1 MVRIFHIISFVF
13 FLSLLP
19 MSMHSQDSLKTTK
32 DSVAKEIQ
40 MKDFVV
46 TGDNII
52 NRGDH
57 QLLFLTKENRMFGTN
72 ALDAVSSLS
81 LFYQQLNAKNLLSYD
96 QKEVLVLINGVP
108 STAMDLRG
116 FKGSDIKHVEYYNV
130 PPPKYMALTSGPVAN
145 IVMKRRHDKLYTA
158 YVNTFNSF
166 TTGYGYNQLNLAY
179 TDSLNQVRVNYSN
192 DYRNIHHIETTFE
205 DAFGSSSK
213 TLYSGDRQKYMGFY
227 NGLQVSYQR
236 FQGPH
241 LLNIK
246 LGYDFDPRHQYNPT
260 NLKEY
265 IGNDVFSGHRDDTLS
280 SRSHSYVVDLFYQLT
295 LPKRRSLAFNVVNTF
310 THSRSD
316 NMIYE
321 SFDGLERDYYVA
333 NSIRNRIYSLI
344 ADATYH
350 SQLAGGSF
358 SAGAWY
364 SGAYMRQEAGNAVYR
379 PENHNL
385 FLYSG
390 IYWSVKRVNLYPSV
404 GMQYIHQT
412 SAERNRNY
420 TAPYLRFYADWWP
433 QKKLKGFTVQLT
445 MQLQVENPSLSELT
459 SSVTAKTYNFFS
471 TGNPNLKQ
479 NLYYNGKLVVAY
491 FKPQSQD
498 YVSLQYIPIYFH
510 STYVSVLSVEGNQAV
525 LRPERT
531 GSLFNNF
538 WQLFARKQIGK
549 CFSVNPYITYNYK
562 RYDTPSEAVRLS
574 YLRYGGALIYNT
586 QNLSIMASANS
597 PVKDRRGDL
606 TIKSSAQYSFSFIYK
621 YKAWS
626 VGMRWNYAGKGEMT
640 KGSVPGF
647 QYRQE
652 STWKPMRNMFSLTAT
667 WSFSHGRSRQHPGK
681 SLNNSYSDDGLTPY
695 NKPKPAQ

>member
-1 MVRIFHIISFVF
+1 MTRKPNIILFVCFLFMV
-13 FLSLLP
+13 P
-19 MSMHSQDSLKTTK
+19 MSALSQDSLKTSK
-32 DSVAKEIQ
+32 DSVMKEIQ

-52 NRGDH
+52 SRGDH
-57 QLLFLTKENRMFGTN
+57 QILFLTKENRMFGTN

-81 LFYQQLNAKNLLSYD
+81 LFYPQLNAKTLLSYD
-96 QKEVLVLINGVP
+96 QKEILILINGVP
-108 STAMDLRG
+108 SSAMDLRG

-145 IVMKRRHDKLYTA
+145 IVMKRRHDQLYTA
-158 YVNTFNSF
+158 YANTLNSF
-166 TTGYGYNQLNLAY
+166 TTGYGTNQLNLAY
-179 TDSLNQVRVNYSN
+179 TDSLNMVRVNYSN

-205 DAFGSSSK
+205 DAFGSASK

-227 NGLQVSYQR
+227 NGVQVSYQR

-280 SRSHSYVVDLFYQLT
+280 TRSNSYVVDLFYQLT

-321 SFDGLERDYYVA
+321 SFEGKGRDYYVA
-333 NSIRNRIYSLI
+333 NRIRNRIYSLI
-344 ADATYH
+344 ANATYH
-350 SQLAGGSF
+350 SPFAGGSL

-364 SGAYMRQEAGNAVYR
+364 SGAYMRQESGIAVYR

-390 IYWSVKRVNLYPSV
+390 IYWNVKTVNLYPSV

-420 TAPYLRFYADWWP
+420 TAPYVRFYADWWP

-459 SSVTAKTYNFFS
+459 SSVTAKTYNFY
-471 TGNPNLKQ
+471 TMGNPNLKQ
-479 NLYYNGKLVVAY
+479 SLYYNGKLAVAY

-498 YVSLQYIPIYFH
+498 YISLQYIPSYYN

-531 GSLFNNF
+531 GSLFNNL

-549 CFSVNPYITYNYK
+549 WFSLNPYVTYNYK

-586 QNLSIMASANS
+586 PKMSIMASANS

-606 TIKSSAQYSFSFIYK
+606 TVKSSAQYSFSFIYK

-626 VGMRWNYAGKGEMT
+626 VGMRWNYAGKGEIT
-640 KGSVPGF
+640 KGSIPGF
-647 QYRQE
+647 QYREE

-667 WSFSHGRSRQHPGK
+667 WSFSHGRSRQHPSK
-681 SLNNSYSDDGLTPY
+681 SLNNSYSDNGLTKF
-695 NKPKPAQ
+695 NEPKPAQ

>member
-1 MVRIFHIISFVF
+1 MTRKPNIILFVCFLFMV
-13 FLSLLP
+13 P
-19 MSMHSQDSLKTTK
+19 MSALSQDSLKTSK
-32 DSVAKEIQ
+32 DSVMKEIQ

-52 NRGDH
+52 SRGDH
-57 QLLFLTKENRMFGTN
+57 QILFLTKENRMFGTN

-81 LFYQQLNAKNLLSYD
+81 LFYPQLNAKNLLSYD
-96 QKEVLVLINGVP
+96 QKEILILINGVP
-108 STAMDLRG
+108 SSAMDLRG

-145 IVMKRRHDKLYTA
+145 IVMKRRHDQLYTA
-158 YVNTFNSF
+158 YANTLNSF
-166 TTGYGYNQLNLAY
+166 TTGYGTNQLNLAY
-179 TDSLNQVRVNYSN
+179 TDSLNMVRVNYSN

-205 DAFGSSSK
+205 DAFGSASK

-227 NGLQVSYQR
+227 NGVQVSYQR

-280 SRSHSYVVDLFYQLT
+280 TRSNSYVVDLFYQLT

-321 SFDGLERDYYVA
+321 SFEGKGRDYYVA
-333 NSIRNRIYSLI
+333 NRIRNRIYSLI
-344 ADATYH
+344 ANATYH
-350 SQLAGGSF
+350 SPFAGGSL

-364 SGAYMRQEAGNAVYR
+364 SGAYMRQESGIAVYR

-390 IYWSVKRVNLYPSV
+390 IYWNVKTVNLYPSV

-412 SAERNRNY
+412 SAARNRNY
-420 TAPYLRFYADWWP
+420 TAPYVRFYADWWP

-459 SSVTAKTYNFFS
+459 SSVTAKTYNFY
-471 TGNPNLKQ
+471 TMGNPNLKQ
-479 NLYYNGKLVVAY
+479 SLYYNGKLAVAY

-498 YVSLQYIPIYFH
+498 YISLQYIPSYYN

-531 GSLFNNF
+531 GSLFNNL

-549 CFSVNPYITYNYK
+549 WFSLNPYVTYNYK

-586 QNLSIMASANS
+586 PKMSIMASANS

-606 TIKSSAQYSFSFIYK
+606 TVKSSAQYSFSFIYK

-626 VGMRWNYAGKGEMT
+626 VGMRWNYAGKGEIT
-640 KGSVPGF
+640 KGSIPGF
-647 QYRQE
+647 QYREE

-667 WSFSHGRSRQHPGK
+667 WSFSHGRSRQHPSK
-681 SLNNSYSDDGLTPY
+681 SLNNSYSDNGLTKF
-695 NKPKPAQ
+695 NEPKPAQ

>member
-1 MVRIFHIISFVF
+1 MTRKPNIILFVCFLFMV
-13 FLSLLP
+13 P
-19 MSMHSQDSLKTTK
+19 MSALSQDSLKTSK
-32 DSVAKEIQ
+32 DSVMKEIQ

-52 NRGDH
+52 SRGDH
-57 QLLFLTKENRMFGTN
+57 QILFLTKENRMFGTN

-81 LFYQQLNAKNLLSYD
+81 LFYPQLNAKNLLSYD
-96 QKEVLVLINGVP
+96 QKEILILINGVP
-108 STAMDLRG
+108 SSAMDLRG

-145 IVMKRRHDKLYTA
+145 IVMKRRHDQLYTA
-158 YVNTFNSF
+158 YANTLNSF
-166 TTGYGYNQLNLAY
+166 TTGYGTNQLNLAY
-179 TDSLNQVRVNYSN
+179 TDSLNMVRVNYSN

-205 DAFGSSSK
+205 DAFGSASK

-227 NGLQVSYQR
+227 NGVQVSYQR

-280 SRSHSYVVDLFYQLT
+280 TRSNSYVVDLFYQLT

-321 SFDGLERDYYVA
+321 SFEGKGRDYYVA
-333 NSIRNRIYSLI
+333 NRIRNRIYSLI
-344 ADATYH
+344 ANATYH
-350 SQLAGGSF
+350 SPFAGGSL

-364 SGAYMRQEAGNAVYR
+364 SGAYMRQESGIAVYR

-390 IYWSVKRVNLYPSV
+390 IYWNVKTVNLYPSV

-420 TAPYLRFYADWWP
+420 TAPYVRFYADWWP

-459 SSVTAKTYNFFS
+459 SSVTAKTYNFY
-471 TGNPNLKQ
+471 TMGNPNLKQ
-479 NLYYNGKLVVAY
+479 SLYYNGKLAVAY

-498 YVSLQYIPIYFH
+498 YISLQYIPSYYN

-531 GSLFNNF
+531 GSLFNNL

-549 CFSVNPYITYNYK
+549 WFSLNPYVTYNYK

-586 QNLSIMASANS
+586 PKMSIMASANS

-606 TIKSSAQYSFSFIYK
+606 TVKSSAQYSFSFIYK

-626 VGMRWNYAGKGEMT
+626 VGMRWNYAGKGEIT
-640 KGSVPGF
+640 KGSIPGF
-647 QYRQE
+647 QYREE

-667 WSFSHGRSRQHPGK
+667 WSFSHGRSRQHPSK
-681 SLNNSYSDDGLTPY
+681 SLNNSYSDNGLTKF
-695 NKPKPAQ
+695 NEPKPAQ

>member
-1 MVRIFHIISFVF
+1 MTRKPNIILFVCFLFMV
-13 FLSLLP
+13 P
-19 MSMHSQDSLKTTK
+19 MSALSQDSLKTSK
-32 DSVAKEIQ
+32 DSVMKEIQ

-52 NRGDH
+52 SRGDH
-57 QLLFLTKENRMFGTN
+57 QILFLTKENRMFGTN

-81 LFYQQLNAKNLLSYD
+81 LFYPQLNAKNLLSYD
-96 QKEVLVLINGVP
+96 QKEILILINGVP
-108 STAMDLRG
+108 SSAMDLRG

-145 IVMKRRHDKLYTA
+145 IVMKRRHDQLYTA
-158 YVNTFNSF
+158 YANTLNSF
-166 TTGYGYNQLNLAY
+166 TTGYGTNQLNLAY
-179 TDSLNQVRVNYSN
+179 TDSLNMVRVNYSN

-205 DAFGSSSK
+205 DAFGSASK

-227 NGLQVSYQR
+227 NGVQVSYQR

-280 SRSHSYVVDLFYQLT
+280 TRSNSYVVDLFYQLT

-321 SFDGLERDYYVA
+321 SFEGKGRDYYVA
-333 NSIRNRIYSLI
+333 NRIRNRIYSLI
-344 ADATYH
+344 ANATYH
-350 SQLAGGSF
+350 SPFAGGSL

-364 SGAYMRQEAGNAVYR
+364 SGAYMRQESGIAVYR

-390 IYWSVKRVNLYPSV
+390 IYWNVKTVNLYPSV
-404 GMQYIHQT
+404 GMQYIHQP

-420 TAPYLRFYADWWP
+420 TAPYVRFYADWWP

-459 SSVTAKTYNFFS
+459 SSVTAKTYNFY
-471 TGNPNLKQ
+471 TMGNPNLKQ
-479 NLYYNGKLVVAY
+479 SLYYNGKLAVAY

-498 YVSLQYIPIYFH
+498 YISLQYIPSYYN

-531 GSLFNNF
+531 GSLFNNL

-549 CFSVNPYITYNYK
+549 WFSLNPYVTYNYK

-586 QNLSIMASANS
+586 PKMSIMASANS

-606 TIKSSAQYSFSFIYK
+606 TVKSSAQYSFSFIYK

-626 VGMRWNYAGKGEMT
+626 VGMRWNYAGKGEIT
-640 KGSVPGF
+640 KGSIPGF
-647 QYRQE
+647 QYREE

-667 WSFSHGRSRQHPGK
+667 WSFSHGRSRQHPSK
-681 SLNNSYSDDGLTPY
+681 SLNNSYSDNGLTKF
-695 NKPKPAQ
+695 NEPKPAQ

>member
-1 MVRIFHIISFVF
+1 MTRKPNIILFVCFLFMV
-13 FLSLLP
+13 P
-19 MSMHSQDSLKTTK
+19 MSALSQDSLKTSK
-32 DSVAKEIQ
+32 DSVMKEIQ

-52 NRGDH
+52 SRGDH
-57 QLLFLTKENRMFGTN
+57 QILFLTKENRMFGTN

-81 LFYQQLNAKNLLSYD
+81 LFYPQLNAKNLLSYD
-96 QKEVLVLINGVP
+96 QKEILILINGVP
-108 STAMDLRG
+108 SSAMDLRG

-145 IVMKRRHDKLYTA
+145 IVMKRRHDQLYTA
-158 YVNTFNSF
+158 YANTLNSF
-166 TTGYGYNQLNLAY
+166 TTGYGTNQLNLAY
-179 TDSLNQVRVNYSN
+179 TDSLNMVRVNYSN

-205 DAFGSSSK
+205 DAFGSASK

-227 NGLQVSYQR
+227 NGVQVSYQR

-265 IGNDVFSGHRDDTLS
+265 IGNDVFSRHRDDTLS
-280 SRSHSYVVDLFYQLT
+280 TRSNSYVVDLFYQLT

-321 SFDGLERDYYVA
+321 SFEGKGRDYYVA
-333 NSIRNRIYSLI
+333 NRIRNRIYSLI
-344 ADATYH
+344 ANATYH
-350 SQLAGGSF
+350 SPFAGGSL

-364 SGAYMRQEAGNAVYR
+364 SGAYMRQESGIAVYR

-390 IYWSVKRVNLYPSV
+390 IYWNVKTVNLYPSV

-420 TAPYLRFYADWWP
+420 TAPYVRFYADWWP

-459 SSVTAKTYNFFS
+459 SSVTAKTYNFY
-471 TGNPNLKQ
+471 TMGNPNLKQ
-479 NLYYNGKLVVAY
+479 SLYYNGKLAVAY

-498 YVSLQYIPIYFH
+498 YISLQYIPSYYN

-531 GSLFNNF
+531 GSLFNNL

-549 CFSVNPYITYNYK
+549 WFSLNPYVTYNYK

-586 QNLSIMASANS
+586 PKMSIMASANS

-606 TIKSSAQYSFSFIYK
+606 TVKSSAQYSFSFIYK

-626 VGMRWNYAGKGEMT
+626 VGMRWNYAGKGEIT
-640 KGSVPGF
+640 KGSIPGF
-647 QYRQE
+647 QYREE

-667 WSFSHGRSRQHPGK
+667 WSFSHGRSRQHPSK
-681 SLNNSYSDDGLTPY
+681 SLNNSYSDNGLTKF
-695 NKPKPAQ
+695 NEPKPAQ

>member
-1 MVRIFHIISFVF
+1 MTRKPNIILFVCFLFMV
-13 FLSLLP
+13 P
-19 MSMHSQDSLKTTK
+19 MSALSQDSLKTSK
-32 DSVAKEIQ
+32 DSVMKEIQ

-52 NRGDH
+52 SRGDH
-57 QLLFLTKENRMFGTN
+57 QILFLTKENRMFGTT

-81 LFYQQLNAKNLLSYD
+81 LFYPQLNAKNLLSYD
-96 QKEVLVLINGVP
+96 QKEILILINGVP
-108 STAMDLRG
+108 SSAMDLRG

-145 IVMKRRHDKLYTA
+145 IVMKRRHDQLYTA
-158 YVNTFNSF
+158 YANTLNSF
-166 TTGYGYNQLNLAY
+166 TTGYGTNQLNLAY
-179 TDSLNQVRVNYSN
+179 TDSLNMVRVNYSN

-205 DAFGSSSK
+205 DAFGSASK

-227 NGLQVSYQR
+227 NGVQVSYQR

-280 SRSHSYVVDLFYQLT
+280 TRSNSYVVDLFYQLT

-344 ADATYH
+344 ANATYH
-350 SQLAGGSF
+350 SQLAGGSL

-364 SGAYMRQEAGNAVYR
+364 SGSYMRQEAGNAVYR
-379 PENHNL
+379 PEKHNL

-420 TAPYLRFYADWWP
+420 TAPYVRFYADWWP

-459 SSVTAKTYNFFS
+459 SSVTAKTYNFY
-471 TGNPNLKQ
+471 TMGNPNLKQ
-479 NLYYNGKLVVAY
+479 SLYYNGKLAVAY

-498 YVSLQYIPIYFH
+498 YISLQYIPSYYN

-531 GSLFNNF
+531 GSLFNNL

-549 CFSVNPYITYNYK
+549 WFSLNPYVTYNYK

-586 QNLSIMASANS
+586 PKMSIMASANS

-606 TIKSSAQYSFSFIYK
+606 TVKSSAQYSFSFIYK

-626 VGMRWNYAGKGEMT
+626 VGMRWNYAGKGEIT
-640 KGSVPGF
+640 KGSIPGF
-647 QYRQE
+647 QYREE

-667 WSFSHGRSRQHPGK
+667 WSFSHGRSRQHPSK
-681 SLNNSYSDDGLTPY
+681 SLNNSYSDNGLTKF
-695 NKPKPAQ
+695 NEPKPAQ